1 MAHLTLQH
9 SSRAINTTHLAL
21 QQQKK
26 QSPQAHPSISIWTAH
41 TCNTMARTQHTLHT
55 WKATAPSMNKSVQS
69 PTSLLAVTLTQSNL
83 LLNSSRQTKRAHLS
97 RMQTVTIWHWAESIS
112 IKVTCILTAQASLT
126 WHPTTPRFPTSLIC
140 SWASSSVTAPAQL
153 QLQQGTAKQWHL
165 QRLKQTLKEMQSSHL
180 SFQTQQDKSSS
191 PSQSFHSS
199 SVHFSPTLAQ
209 LKKSSTN
216 LKFQWAQKSVATAT
230 TDSSMTAT
238 KLMNLKSSTTSTLAQ
253 DTLLNQSAQT
263 QAVTTISKQSTAEI
277 IIST

>member
-1 MAHLTLQH
+1 
-9 SSRAINTTHLAL
+9 
-21 QQQKK
+21 
-26 QSPQAHPSISIWTAH
+26 
-41 TCNTMARTQHTLHT
+41 
-55 WKATAPSMNKSVQS
+55 MNKSVQS
-69 PTSLLAVTLTQSNL
+69 PTSSLAVTLTQSNL

-112 IKVTCILTAQASLT
+112 IKATCILTAQASLT
-126 WHPTTPRFPTSLIC
+126 WHPTTPRFLTSLIC
-140 SWASSSVTAPAQL
+140 SWASSSVTALAQP

-191 PSQSFHSS
+191 PSQSFHCSS
-199 SVHFSPTLAQ
+199 AHFSPTLAQ

-216 LKFQWAQKSVATAT
+216 LKFQWAQKSAATAT

-253 DTLLNQSAQT
+253 DTSLKQSAQP
-263 QAVTTISKQSTAEI
+263 QAVTTTSKQSTAEI